1 MTEARRRMIEDMQ
14 LRGLSE
20 RTQEAY
26 LGCVRGLAKFYMRP
40 PAELSDDEIRR
51 YFLHL
56 VNERSAS
63 FATVNQAI
71 CALKFFYEKS
81 VGKEWKLSGLV
92 RPKPRKKLPVVLSR
106 KEVKTVLSLV
116 RVPKYKTAL
125 TLIYACGL
133 RLKEG
138 LLLRVDDVDADR
150 AQLRVRNG
158 KGGKDRYVPL
168 SDRSLEIL
176 HGHQQADSPSTYL
189 FHGRDADRHLHPSA
203 VQRTFKAVVVQSG
216 IKKAATVHT
225 LRHSFATHML
235 ESGVSIRVIQQM
247 LGHTSPRTT
256 ARYTHLT
263 TRTVGQ
269 VRQALDDVLNEL

>member
-1 MTEARRRMIEDMQ
+1 MTEARRKMIEDMQ

-26 LGCVRGLAKFYMRP
+26 LGAVRELAKFYMRP
-40 PAELSDDEIRR
+40 PAELSDDEVRR

-56 VNERSAS
+56 VNEKRAS
-63 FATVNQAI
+63 FSKVNLSI

-81 VGKEWKLSGLV
+81 LGKEWKLSGLI

-106 KEVKTVLSLV
+106 TEVRTLLSLV
-116 RVPKYKTAL
+116 RVPKYRTAL

-133 RLKEG
+133 RLKEA
-138 LLLRVDDVDADR
+138 LLLRVDDVDTDR
-150 AQLRVRNG
+150 AQLRIRNG

-168 SDRSLEIL
+168 SDKALEIL
-176 HGHQQADSPSTYL
+176 QGRRTERPSSYL
-189 FHGRDADRHLHPSA
+189 FCGRVADRHLHPSA
-203 VQRTFKAVVVQSG
+203 VQRMFKAVVVQSG

-269 VRQALDDVLNEL
+269 ARHALDDVLDEL